1 MEKMFLNVEVR
12 AETGRSKVK
21 ALRDKGFI
29 PAVIYGEGKEGR
41 SVQVSMRQLFDLVHK
56 HRLENALVTLKIEG
70 EAEKPCLIKDIQLD
84 PLHEDIIHVD
94 FNSISMDKK
103 LRLNV
108 PIIGNGEPAGVKQE
122 GGSLEHILWEIEVEC
137 LPTDIPEKIEVDISG
152 LKLGES
158 IHVKDL
164 NLPSGVKALTEPE
177 SVLFTVAAPTVQAA
191 EEEAAAEGEA
201 KAEPE
206 VIKEKKE
213 TPAEESKDKEKK

>member
-1 MEKMFLNVEVR
+1 MEKMFLNIEVR
-12 AETGRSKVK
+12 SDTGRSKVK

-41 SVQVSMRQLFDLVHK
+41 PVQVSMRQLFDLVHK

-70 EAEKPCLIKDIQLD
+70 EAEQPCLVKDIQLD
-84 PLHEDIIHVD
+84 PLHGDVIHVD

-108 PIIGNGEPAGVKQE
+108 PIIGSGEPAGVKQE

-158 IHVKDL
+158 LHVKDL
-164 NLPSGVKALTEPE
+164 KLPDGVKALTEAE
-177 SVLFTVAAPTVQAA
+177 SVLFTIAAPAVQAA
-191 EEEAAAEGEA
+191 EEEAAEGEE

-213 TPAEESKDKEKK
+213 APAEESKDKEKK